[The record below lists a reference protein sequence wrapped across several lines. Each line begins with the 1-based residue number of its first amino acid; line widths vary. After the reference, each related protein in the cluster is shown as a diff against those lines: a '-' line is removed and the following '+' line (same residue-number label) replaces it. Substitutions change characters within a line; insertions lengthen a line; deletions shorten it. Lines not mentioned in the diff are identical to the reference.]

1 MTCLF
6 HPVKKNAQSIGFGNP
21 GRAGGHQLFLFHFI
35 GQIVSFWR
43 GLLLRKVSL
52 FSALTAYQSN
62 PRTITAG
69 ASERLSFCAYPT
81 SSSSSSLLPKVSPS
95 LPLEVGGPPLISQF
109 CRSME
114 EVIERSA
121 GSPKTK
127 QNKVK
132 GVPIMTQW
140 K

>member
-21 GRAGGHQLFLFHFI
+21 GRAGGHQVFLFHFI

-95 LPLEVGGPPLISQF
+95 LPLEVGGLLSSLSSAEAWRKSLKDLQDPP
-109 CRSME
+109 
-114 EVIERSA
+114 
-121 GSPKTK
+121 K
-127 QNKVK
+127 QNRTK
-132 GVPIMTQW
+132 
-140 K
+140 